1 MATGSSKFG
10 FETTVNANEDDK
22 TDLNNAPKVP
32 GQFADESFKLFSKIQ
47 VTDPTLE
54 EATAIRNKCLWRI
67 LPFLC
72 VGYHLMYVDK
82 QTVCLGCFA
91 TISLITVITTEQLG
105 SSAILGIMDDAHL
118 NSNQYNWLS
127 SIFYFGYL
135 LAEWPQNWA
144 LQRFPVAK
152 WLAGNLIV
160 WWAPSTHCT
169 DRWLMYK

>member
-1 MATGSSKFG
+1 MVSQSLKPEIAATVQAKEEGPK
-10 FETTVNANEDDK
+10 V
-22 TDLNNAPKVP
+22 TDLDHAPKLRDE
-32 GQFADESFKLFSKIQ
+32 FADESFKLFSKIQ
-47 VTDPTLE
+47 VADPTPE
-54 EATAIRNKCLWRI
+54 EARQIRKKCLWRI

-72 VGYHLMYVDK
+72 IGYHLMYVDK
-82 QTVCLGCFA
+82 QTLSW
-91 TISLITVITTEQLG
+91 ISCITTYTQLG

-152 WLAGNLIV
+152 WLAGNLII
-160 WWAPSTHCT
+160 W
-169 DRWLMYK
+169 